1 MIPMTHDWPGD
12 RAILLV
18 HGIGDAGPDD
28 YTKLVEAVEA
38 ALGARAGEF
47 ALYELY
53 YNFINN
59 WFKDKTSLAAQL
71 QQAKALFKIGVND
84 PELAETIA
92 EYAGDVLWPV
102 LSRSARA
109 AVREAYLLQLK
120 QVVRDGI
127 DAGIDPV
134 HQKITI
140 IAHSL
145 GCFYTY
151 EVLHA
156 AATRPSHT
164 LQPYTDGVRFDN
176 VILMA
181 PPIQLIRRVGEALGP
196 VIPNRNELAA
206 CADEG
211 LSLPGQLR
219 RGKTTLSARNWVSMT
234 GELDPVGGYFFRR
247 RAAWAYTDI
256 AGQVSIVD
264 PQTAV
269 TGIASKA
276 DLVSVL
282 QGSLSD
288 RKKPTLTIDNPH
300 SWLGYVARH
309 EQELQQWLAV

>member
-1 MIPMTHDWPGD
+1 MIPMTHAWPGD

-18 HGIGDAGPDD
+18 HGIGDARPDD
-28 YTKLVEAVEA
+28 YTQLVEAIET
-38 ALGARAGEF
+38 ALGDRAGEF
-47 ALYELY
+47 AIYELY

-59 WFKDKTSLAAQL
+59 WFKDKTAVATQL
-71 QQAKALFKIGVND
+71 QQAKALFTIGVND

-127 DAGIDPV
+127 DSGIDPPS
-134 HQKITI
+134 QKITI

-181 PPIQLIRRVGEALGP
+181 PPIQLIRRVGQTLGP

-206 CADEG
+206 CADGG
-211 LSLPGQLR
+211 LHLPGQLR
-219 RGKTTLSARNWVSMT
+219 RGTMTLSARTWVSIA

-264 PQTAV
+264 PQSVLA
-269 TGIASKA
+269 GIRSKA
-276 DLVSVL
+276 DLVNVL
-282 QGSLSD
+282 RSSLSQ
-288 RKKPTLTIDNPH
+288 RKTPVLTIDNPH
-300 SWLGYVARH
+300 SWLGYVTRH
-309 EQELQQWLAV
+309 AQELQQWLTA